1 MPFKLCKIIWG
12 YKIPN
17 DDSNESEIFTITT
30 PVPTGMVGLMRKLQE
45 AAGRSYQSAPIFVR
59 KHVNLSKENFIS
71 KDFTIETMFE
81 NNEHFDYF
89 YYLFCKFGKKPILKT
104 IWE

>member
-30 PVPTGMVGLMRKLQE
+30 PIPTGMVGLMRKLQE

-59 KHVNLSKENFIS
+59 KHVNLREF
-71 KDFTIETMFE
+71 
-81 NNEHFDYF
+81 H
-89 YYLFCKFGKKPILKT
+89 LKGFHY
-104 IWE
+104 